1 MIIKV
6 NKKGVVFRNP
16 ELYAGEAKTVNL
28 DHLLSNLYML
38 IANNGAPVSFAVV
51 KGGHTVESL
60 KEKYMKVLEEHGLI
74 SGVTDNIEGVE
85 DWLRSNLVNMV
96 NRGNV
101 IKENV
106 SALKPLHLM
115 SYKIQNKKHNR
126 DYNTSDQVFLML
138 KTCPQVLDALKD
150 YLNTGWDNST
160 KKIVFTDD
168 LDVDTIGILML
179 TKDIIERRKPNTEI
193 MNTKPLLKKQTDLF
207 NEDIRRLLLYK
218 DVLPRTVFIDYL
230 RTLMAFHLTLY
241 LFKLIYLLPR
251 MKEAGSVDIEDDWSL
266 LVDVSNDLDSPIA
279 PLACRDMERIINS
292 LNEYFHV
299 TFEINVIQKYLRD
312 KGADASIANVLAT
325 LKDGVDRSSDY
336 FLGGISTIKT
346 EAGADYEQQIN
357 EMLQFFD
364 QDDYFAK
371 YIQLLENTNGG
382 SSYQYPFHLR
392 LIDSLSMKNSDSQ
405 LLADGRRSR
414 KHPRRASI
422 GSKLLETLVQLLVL
436 EPTGNGN
443 YESRALSIDELAQLI
458 RDRYGLVINGSN
470 EPRFAGAD
478 VETHAAF
485 KDNMEAFKNKLRQ
498 IGFYTDLSDAYL
510 LQKIRP
516 RYKI

>member
-1 MIIKV
+1 MIIKIS
-6 NKKGVVFRNP
+6 KKGVVFRNP
-16 ELYAGEAKTVNL
+16 EIFAGEAKTLNL

-51 KGGHTVESL
+51 KGGHTMESL
-60 KEKYMKVLEEHGLI
+60 EQKYMKLLEDKGLI
-74 SGVTDNIEGVE
+74 AGVTDNIEGVE

-106 SALKPLHLM
+106 SALRPLHLM

-126 DYNTSDQVFLML
+126 DYNASDQVYLML
-138 KTCPQVLDALKD
+138 KTCPEVLDALKE

-160 KKIVFTDD
+160 KKIVFTKD

-193 MNTKPLLKKQTDLF
+193 VNIKPLLTKQTELF

-230 RTLMAFHLTLY
+230 RTLIAFHLTLY
-241 LFKLIYLLPR
+241 VFKLIYLLPK
-251 MKEAGSVDIEDDWSL
+251 MKEAGSVDVEDDWSL
-266 LVDVSNDLDSPIA
+266 LVDVSNDLESRIA
-279 PLACRDMERIINS
+279 PLACRDMERITNS

-299 TFEINVIQKYLRD
+299 TFEINVVQKYLRD
-312 KGADASIANVLAT
+312 KGADSSLANVLET
-325 LKDGVDRSSDY
+325 LKNNIDRSSDY
-336 FLGGISTIKT
+336 YLSGISNIKG
-346 EAGADYEQQIN
+346 EASDDDKQYID
-357 EMLQFFD
+357 MILQFFD
-364 QDDYFAK
+364 DNDYFGK
-371 YIQLLENTNGG
+371 YIHLLENTSGG
-382 SSYQYPFHLR
+382 SSYQYPFYLR
-392 LIDSLSMKNSDSQ
+392 LIDSLSMKNSESQ

-414 KHPRRASI
+414 KHPRRGSL
-422 GSKLLETLVQLLVL
+422 GSKLIETLVQLLVL
-436 EPTGNGN
+436 EPNGNGN
-443 YESRALSIDELAQLI
+443 YETRALSIDELAQLI
-458 RDRYGLVINGSN
+458 RDRYGLIINGSN

>member
-1 MIIKV
+1 MVIKV

-16 ELYAGEAKTVNL
+16 DLFAGEAKTINL
-28 DHLLSNLYML
+28 DYLLSNLYML
-38 IANNGAPVSFAVV
+38 IANNGTPVSLAFV
-51 KGGHTVESL
+51 KGGHTMESI
-60 KEKYMKVLEEHGLI
+60 ENNMKKLEEHGLI
-74 SGVTDNIEGVE
+74 SGATDNIEGVE

-106 SALKPLHLM
+106 ASLRPLHLM
-115 SYKIQNKKHNR
+115 SYRIQNKKYNR
-126 DYNTSDQVFLML
+126 DFNVSDQVYLML
-138 KTCPQVLDALKD
+138 KTCPEVLDALKH
-150 YLNTGWDNST
+150 YLNTGWDNTTNS
-160 KKIVFTDD
+160 IVFTEN
-168 LDVDTIGILML
+168 LDVDTVSILML
-179 TKDIIERRKPNTEI
+179 CKQFSERPKPNTGI
-193 MNTKPLLKKQTDLF
+193 NKTKPLLSKQTELF
-207 NEDIRRLLLYK
+207 NEDIKRLLLYK
-218 DVLPRTVFIDYL
+218 DALPRAVFIDYL
-230 RTLMAFHLTLY
+230 RILIAFHLTLY
-241 LFKLIYLLPR
+241 VFKLIYLLPR
-251 MKEAGSVDIEDDWSL
+251 MKEQGNINVEDDWSL

-279 PLACRDMERIINS
+279 SLACRDMERIINS

-312 KGADASIANVLAT
+312 KGADASIANVLTT
-325 LKDGVDRSSDY
+325 LKDNVDRSSDY
-336 FLGGISTIKT
+336 FLSGISTIKS

-414 KHPRRASI
+414 KHPRRASL
-422 GSKLLETLVQLLVL
+422 GSKLLETLVQILVL
-436 EPTGNGN
+436 EPTGSGS
-443 YESRALSIDELAQLI
+443 YQSRALSIDDLAQLI
-458 RDRYGLVINGSN
+458 RNRYGLIINGSN

>member
-6 NKKGVVFRNP
+6 NKKDIVFRNP
-16 ELYAGEAKTVNL
+16 ELYAGEAKFINL
-28 DHLLSNLYML
+28 DHMLSNLYML

-51 KGGHTVESL
+51 KGGHTMDSL
-60 KEKYMKVLEEHGLI
+60 EKTYMKLLEEKGLVN
-74 SGVTDNIEGVE
+74 GVSDNMEGVE

-106 SALKPLHLM
+106 SALRPLHLM
-115 SYKIQNKKHNR
+115 SYKIQNKKFNR
-126 DYNTSDQVFLML
+126 DYSAGDQVYLML
-138 KTCPQVLDALKD
+138 KTCPEVLEALKE

-160 KKIVFTDD
+160 KKIVFSKD
-168 LDVDTIGILML
+168 LDLDTIGILML

-193 MNTKPLLKKQTDLF
+193 VNIKPLLTKQTELF

-241 LFKLIYLLPR
+241 VFKLIYLLPK
-251 MKEAGSVDIEDDWSL
+251 MKEAGSVDVEDDWSL
-266 LVDVSNDLDSPIA
+266 LVDVSNDLDSRIA
-279 PLACRDMERIINS
+279 PLACRDMARIINS

-299 TFEINVIQKYLRD
+299 TFEINVIQQYLRD
-312 KGADASIANVLAT
+312 KSANASIPDVLAT
-325 LKDGVDRSSDY
+325 MKDGIDRSSEY
-336 FLGGISTIKT
+336 FLGMINKIKT
-346 EAGADYEQQIN
+346 MASNATSEEID

-364 QDDYFAK
+364 SDDYFGR
-371 YIQLLENTNGG
+371 YIYLLEKSNGG
-382 SSYQYPFHLR
+382 SSYQFSYFHWML
-392 LIDSLSMKNSDSQ
+392 DSIGMKNSETQ

-414 KHPRRASI
+414 KHPRRGAL

-436 EPTGNGN
+436 EPTENGT
-443 YESRALSIDELAQLI
+443 YKSRSLSIDELAQRI
-458 RDRYGLVINGSN
+458 RERYGLVINGSN

>member
-1 MIIKV
+1 MVIKV
-6 NKKGVVFRNP
+6 NKKGIVFRNP
-16 ELYAGEAKTVNL
+16 ELYAGEAKFINL
-28 DHLLSNLYML
+28 DHMLSNLYML
-38 IANNGAPVSFAVV
+38 IANNGAPVNFAVV
-51 KGGHTVESL
+51 KGGHTMESL
-60 KEKYMKVLEEHGLI
+60 EQKYMKLLEEKGLI
-74 SGVTDNIEGVE
+74 NGVTDNHEGVE

-101 IKENV
+101 VKENV
-106 SALKPLHLM
+106 SALRPLHLM
-115 SYKIQNKKHNR
+115 SYKIQNKKFNR
-126 DYNTSDQVFLML
+126 DYSAGDQVYLML
-138 KTCPQVLDALKD
+138 KTCPEVLEALKD

-160 KKIVFTDD
+160 KKIVYTKD

-193 MNTKPLLKKQTDLF
+193 VNIKPLLTKQTELF

-230 RTLMAFHLTLY
+230 RTLIAFHLTLY
-241 LFKLIYLLPR
+241 VFKLIYLLPK
-251 MKEAGSVDIEDDWSL
+251 MKEEGKVDVKDDWSL
-266 LVDVSNDLDSPIA
+266 LVDVSNNLESRIA
-279 PLACRDMERIINS
+279 PLACRDMGRIINS

-312 KGADASIANVLAT
+312 RGEDSSIANVLAK
-325 LKDGVDRSSDY
+325 LKDGIKRSSEY
-336 FLGGISTIKT
+336 FLGSINNIKT
-346 EAGADYEQQIN
+346 MASNATDEEIE
-357 EMLQFFD
+357 EMLQYFD
-364 QDDYFAK
+364 TEDYFGR
-371 YIQLLENTNGG
+371 YIYLLEKSNGG
-382 SSYQYPFHLR
+382 SSYQYSYFHWM
-392 LIDSLSMKNSDSQ
+392 IDSIAMKNSDTQ

-414 KHPRRASI
+414 KHPRRGAL
-422 GSKLLETLVQLLVL
+422 GSKLIETLVQLLVL
-436 EPTGNGN
+436 QPNENGG
-443 YESRALSIDELAQLI
+443 YETRALSIDELAQLI
-458 RDRYGLVINGSN
+458 RDRYGLIINGSN

-485 KDNMEAFKNKLRQ
+485 KENMEAFKNKLRQ

>member
-1 MIIKV
+1 M
-6 NKKGVVFRNP
+6 
-16 ELYAGEAKTVNL
+16 
-28 DHLLSNLYML
+28 
-38 IANNGAPVSFAVV
+38 
-51 KGGHTVESL
+51 
-60 KEKYMKVLEEHGLI
+60 
-74 SGVTDNIEGVE
+74 
-85 DWLRSNLVNMV
+85 
-96 NRGNV
+96 
-101 IKENV
+101 
-106 SALKPLHLM
+106 
-115 SYKIQNKKHNR
+115 
-126 DYNTSDQVFLML
+126 
-138 KTCPQVLDALKD
+138 
-150 YLNTGWDNST
+150 
-160 KKIVFTDD
+160 
-168 LDVDTIGILML
+168 
-179 TKDIIERRKPNTEI
+179 
-193 MNTKPLLKKQTDLF
+193 
-207 NEDIRRLLLYK
+207 
-218 DVLPRTVFIDYL
+218 
-230 RTLMAFHLTLY
+230 
-241 LFKLIYLLPR
+241 
-251 MKEAGSVDIEDDWSL
+251 
-266 LVDVSNDLDSPIA
+266 
-279 PLACRDMERIINS
+279 
-292 LNEYFHV
+292 
-299 TFEINVIQKYLRD
+299 RD

>member
-1 MIIKV
+1 MVIKV

-16 ELYAGEAKTVNL
+16 ELYAGEAKTINL

-38 IANNGAPVSFAVV
+38 IANNGAPVGFAVV
-51 KGGHTVESL
+51 KGGHTMESL
-60 KEKYMKVLEEHGLI
+60 EQKHMKVLEDKGLI

-101 IKENV
+101 IKESV
-106 SALKPLHLM
+106 SALRPLHLM

-126 DYNTSDQVFLML
+126 DYSASDQVYLML
-138 KTCPQVLDALKD
+138 KTCPEVLDALKE
-150 YLNTGWDNST
+150 YLNMGWDNST
-160 KKIVFTDD
+160 KKIVYSDD

-179 TKDIIERRKPNTEI
+179 TKDIIERPKPNTAI
-193 MNTKPLLKKQTDLF
+193 VNTKPLLAKQTELF

-218 DVLPRTVFIDYL
+218 NVLPRSVFIDYL
-230 RTLMAFHLTLY
+230 RTLIAFHLTLY
-241 LFKLIYLLPR
+241 VFKLIYLLPK
-251 MKEAGSVDIEDDWSL
+251 MKEAGTTEVEDDWSML
-266 LVDVSNDLDSPIA
+266 IDVSNDLDSRIA
-279 PLACRDMERIINS
+279 PLACRDMDRIINS

-312 KGADASIANVLAT
+312 KGADSSISNVLYT
-325 LKDGVDRSSDY
+325 LKNSVDRSSDY
-336 FLGGISTIKT
+336 FLSGISSIKT
-346 EAGADYEQQIN
+346 EAGVEYEQQIQ

-364 QDDYFAK
+364 EDDYFAK
-371 YIQLLENTNGG
+371 YIHLLEKTNGG

-414 KHPRRASI
+414 KHPRRGSL

-436 EPTGNGN
+436 EPDGNGG
-443 YESRALSIDELAQLI
+443 YESKALSIDELAQRI
-458 RDRYGLVINGSN
+458 RERYGLVVNGSN

-485 KDNMEAFKNKLRQ
+485 KDNMDAFKNKLRQ

>member
-1 MIIKV
+1 MIIKIS
-6 NKKGVVFRNP
+6 KKGVVFRNP
-16 ELYAGEAKTVNL
+16 EIFAGEAKTLNL

-51 KGGHTVESL
+51 KGGHTMESL
-60 KEKYMKVLEEHGLI
+60 EQKYMKLLEDKGLI
-74 SGVTDNIEGVE
+74 AGVTDNIEGVE

-106 SALKPLHLM
+106 SALRPLHLM

-126 DYNTSDQVFLML
+126 DYNASDQVYLML
-138 KTCPQVLDALKD
+138 KTCPEMLDALKE

-160 KKIVFTDD
+160 KKIVFTKD

-193 MNTKPLLKKQTDLF
+193 VNIKPLLTKQTELF

-230 RTLMAFHLTLY
+230 RTLIAFHLTLY
-241 LFKLIYLLPR
+241 VFKLIYLLPK
-251 MKEAGSVDIEDDWSL
+251 MKEAGSVDVEDDWSL
-266 LVDVSNDLDSPIA
+266 LVDVSNDLESRIA
-279 PLACRDMERIINS
+279 PLACRDMERITNS

-299 TFEINVIQKYLRD
+299 TFEINVVQKYLRD
-312 KGADASIANVLAT
+312 KGADSSLANVLET
-325 LKDGVDRSSDY
+325 LKNNIDRSSDY
-336 FLGGISTIKT
+336 YLSGISNIKG
-346 EAGADYEQQIN
+346 EASDDDKQYID
-357 EMLQFFD
+357 MILQFFD
-364 QDDYFAK
+364 DNDYFGK
-371 YIQLLENTNGG
+371 YIHLLENTSGG
-382 SSYQYPFHLR
+382 SSYQYPFYLR
-392 LIDSLSMKNSDSQ
+392 LIDSLSMKNSESQ

-414 KHPRRASI
+414 KHPRRGSL
-422 GSKLLETLVQLLVL
+422 GSKLIETLVQLLVL
-436 EPTGNGN
+436 EPNGNGN
-443 YESRALSIDELAQLI
+443 YETRALSIDELAQLI
-458 RDRYGLVINGSN
+458 RDRYGLIINGSN

>member
-193 MNTKPLLKKQTDLF
+193 MNTKPLLEKQTDLF

-346 EAGADYEQQIN
+346 EAGVDYEQQIN